1 MDKILKFKFRLA
13 FIIWVLGITTLSL
26 AQLNGESSGIEL
38 FTGFDKLVH
47 ASFYFGFTFLLSL
60 GFVEYKRVELNVKQL
75 IWIGILA
82 ASYGLFIEYL
92 QQELTT
98 SRQAEFYDILANL
111 TGTLVAVLFL
121 KYTSW
126 YYRHLN

>member
-13 FIIWVLGITTLSL
+13 FIIWVLGITMLSL
-26 AQLNGESSGIEL
+26 AQLEVDLSGIES

>member
-13 FIIWVLGITTLSL
+13 FIIWVLGITMLSL
-26 AQLNGESSGIEL
+26 AQLEVDLSGIEL

-121 KYTSW
+121 RYTSW

>member
-13 FIIWVLGITTLSL
+13 FIFWVLGITTLSL
-26 AQLNGESSGIEL
+26 AQPVGDLRYIEL
-38 FTGFDKLVH
+38 FAGFDKLVH

-60 GFVEYKRVELNVKQL
+60 GFVEYKRVVLTVNQL
-75 IWIGILA
+75 ILIGILA

-111 TGTLVAVLFL
+111 TGTLFAVLFL

-126 YYRHLN
+126 YYRHLI

>member
-1 MDKILKFKFRLA
+1 MNKILKFKFRLA

-26 AQLNGESSGIEL
+26 AQLNGDSSGIEL
-38 FTGFDKLVH
+38 FTGFYKLVH

-75 IWIGILA
+75 VLIGILA

>member
-1 MDKILKFKFRLA
+1 MNKILRFKFRLA

-26 AQLNGESSGIEL
+26 AQLNGDSLGIEL

-75 IWIGILA
+75 VWIGILA
-82 ASYGLFIEYL
+82 ASYVLFIEYL

>member
-13 FIIWVLGITTLSL
+13 FIIWVLGITALSL
-26 AQLNGESSGIEL
+26 AQLEFDLSGIEL

-75 IWIGILA
+75 VWIGILA